1 MMKYQHPEKPDVSVG
16 VIELAET
23 FSRLMVEDLTVEELE
38 AINIRNWR
46 NRYGRLSCG
55 THDFIDGNEV
65 MIEALKIHGIDGYSY
80 MDHDLNELINH
91 AWQYAKEHNF
101 QPWEGKPVW
110 PLEDL
115 GQKIEKSYFDLMD
128 VTTEAYE
135 LAGPPRTAFENLP
148 PCYAAAEVLLD
159 TVKQA
164 LAMVTDPSLSADD
177 VAKLE
182 TLLCEAIE
190 FAETPRSNESA
201 NPDS

>member
-1 MMKYQHPEKPDVSVG
+1 MIKYQHPEKPDVSVS
-16 VIELAET
+16 VSELAET

-55 THDFIDGNEV
+55 THDFLDGNEV
-65 MIEALKIHGIDGYSY
+65 MIEALKIHGIDGYSS

-115 GQKIEKSYFDLMD
+115 GQKLRRYSGGF
-128 VTTEAYE
+128 
-135 LAGPPRTAFENLP
+135 AGEIAAESLEAFEALP
-148 PCYAAAEVLLD
+148 PCYFAAEVLLD

-177 VAKLE
+177 IARLE
-182 TLLCEAIE
+182 TLLCDAIE
-190 FAETPRSNESA
+190 FAETPRVIVE
-201 NPDS
+201 PTDHDD